1 MKLIYKIDKKYDK
14 EMLFEFMP
22 KGGARD
28 LGQFAGLMRIDKDEA
43 ALAIKNQGKDI
54 KKLVPYLVEQKY
66 KKILPYLKNSVATY
80 QSSWNKIN
88 KQFSELVAAKTQ
100 SDWKHKIYYC
110 VVSAYHEGISSWG
123 GNTIARHWSI
133 NPDTQRPVTAHELT
147 LSHFWSIMDENEKTK
162 EWTDDKKWQYSE
174 ILSWCL
180 LGLDDD
186 FYKFWPWLPQSHR
199 FPLNHNYPDIVPLQ
213 KKLRTIYLKH
223 KDFKSF
229 LEQIFK

>member
-1 MKLIYKIDKKYDK
+1 MKLTYKIDKKYDK

-22 KGGARD
+22 ENGIKD
-28 LGQFAGLMRIDKDEA
+28 IEQFAELMRIDEDEA
-43 ALAIKNQGKDI
+43 ASAIKNQGKDI

-80 QSSWNKIN
+80 QSSWDKIN
-88 KQFSELVAAKTQ
+88 KQFSELVARKTK
-100 SDWKHKIYYC
+100 SDWKHEKYFC

-123 GNTIARHWSI
+123 GNTIARRWSI

-147 LSHFWSIMDENEKTK
+147 LSHFWSIMEKNDIAK
-162 EWTDDKKWQYSE
+162 DWTDDKKWQYSE

-199 FPLNHNYPDIVPLQ
+199 FPLNHNYPDLVPLQ
-213 KKLRTIYLKH
+213 KKLRTIYLKQ
-223 KDFKSF
+223 KDFKVF
-229 LEQIFK
+229 LKQIFR

>member
-1 MKLIYKIDKKYDK
+1 MKLTYKIDKKYDK

-22 KGGARD
+22 ENGVKD
-28 LGQFAGLMRIDKDEA
+28 TQQFAELMRIDTDEV
-43 ALAIKNQGKDI
+43 ALTIKTQGKDI
-54 KKLVPYLVEQKY
+54 KKLVPYLLEQKY
-66 KKILPYLKNSVATY
+66 KKILPYIKNSVTSY
-80 QSSWNKIN
+80 QASWDKIN
-88 KQFSELVAAKTQ
+88 KQFSELVVKKTQ
-100 SDWKHKIYYC
+100 SDWKHKDYFC

-123 GNTIARHWSI
+123 GNTIARRWSI

-147 LSHFWSIMDENEKTK
+147 LSHFWSIMDKNDKTK

-199 FPLNHNYPDIVPLQ
+199 FPLNHNYPDLVPLQ

-229 LEQIFK
+229 LEQILK

>member
-22 KGGARD
+22 KSKIKNI
-28 LGQFAGLMRIDKDEA
+28 GQFAELMRIDKDEA
-43 ALAIKNQGKDI
+43 VLAIKHQGENVEE
-54 KKLVPYLVEQKY
+54 LVLYLVEQKY
-66 KKILPYLKNSVATY
+66 KKILPYLKNSVKTY

-88 KQFSELVAAKTQ
+88 KRFSELVIRKTK
-100 SDWKHKIYYC
+100 SNWKHKKYYC

-123 GNTIARHWSI
+123 GDTIARRWSI
-133 NPDTQRPVTAHELT
+133 NSDTQRPVTAHELI
-147 LSHFWSIMDENEKTK
+147 LSHFWSIMEKNDK
-162 EWTDDKKWQYSE
+162 AKKWSDDKKWQYSE

-199 FPLNHNYPDIVPLQ
+199 FPLNHNYPELVPLQ
-213 KKLRTIYLKH
+213 KKLRAIYLKH
-223 KDFKSF
+223 KNFKSF
-229 LEQIFK
+229 LEQILK

>member
-1 MKLIYKIDKKYDK
+1 MRLIYKIDKRYDN
-14 EMLFEFMP
+14 EMLLEFMP
-22 KGGARD
+22 KNGTKEI
-28 LGQFAGLMRIDKDEA
+28 GQFAELMRIDMDEA
-43 ALAIKNQGKDI
+43 TLTIKKQGKNVN
-54 KKLVPYLVEQKY
+54 KLVPYLVEQKY
-66 KKILPYLKNSVATY
+66 KKILPYLKNSVTIY

-88 KQFSELVAAKTQ
+88 KQFSELVTKKTQ
-100 SDWKHKIYYC
+100 SDWKHEKYYC

-123 GNTIARHWSI
+123 GNTIARRWSI

-147 LSHFWSIMDENEKTK
+147 LSHFWSIMDKNDKTK
-162 EWTDDKKWQYSE
+162 KWTDDKKWQYSE

-199 FPLNHNYPDIVPLQ
+199 FPLNHNYPELIPLQ

-223 KDFKSF
+223 KEFKSF
-229 LEQIFK
+229 LKQVFK